1 MKGSKQSL
9 NFPIFIECL
18 LYVMHPDGSV
28 QVDLAE
34 GMMSNS
40 PDTYAASGYFL
51 MDAPGRPREQGL
63 GDGTVGHRD

>member
-1 MKGSKQSL
+1 
-9 NFPIFIECL
+9 
-18 LYVMHPDGSV
+18 MHPDGSV